1 MAIDI
6 TVGIIEKSHTTA
18 PRIEVMPDMR
28 QTAEDN
34 AIVNLVDR
42 ILAKA
47 IEDRAGYLYFE
58 PQAKS
63 LQMRIRKDGIL
74 QVALQNLPT
83 KMVAPT
89 IAYLKTLAQIE
100 LDLPAPQT
108 GRIER
113 ESRLG
118 RIGIDVT
125 TLPTQFGDR
134 VTAKLAYIDRPP
146 LSLDRLVSNREI
158 LDSIQQLIHC
168 ERGLILVVGG
178 RDSGKDTTI
187 DASLAELCHPER
199 LTYAID
205 RECKHSLPGI
215 ERIMLPDT
223 ADEKTISHTIAACL
237 GEQPD
242 VLSLGRI
249 DNIATAR
256 AALQAVAG
264 GCLVLASI
272 EAETAGGAI
281 AKLIEL
287 GISPARLYTATIG
300 IITQKTIDRVCE
312 RCRLPHEPESGE
324 LAQLGST
331 MLMLNERRTYFRA
344 NRLGLSDIERA
355 KQIGN
360 LCTKCQGCG
369 YSGRIALHEVATIT
383 DRLKSALVAGD
394 AERIDVEIHETG
406 LRSFMD
412 LAIPLFREGQIS
424 IAEVRRC
431 IPARILLQN
440 QLTPERIH
448 VDSGDLGSENY
459 DTLEAALYWKQ
470 QATNAKADY
479 ESLLTQLEDYQQE
492 SDRFQQRIEQS
503 RSQTERG
510 TRAEIALQLL
520 SVIDVIELARSSIK
534 PQTDREA
541 AIQKGYSM
549 LENKMLSSIREIGVR
564 VTETKGCKFDSHL
577 HEIVKEIG
585 THEHPA
591 GIIIEEF
598 KRGYTLGD
606 RVLRLAQVKVAV
618 ASSYV

>member
-1 MAIDI
+1 
-6 TVGIIEKSHTTA
+6 
-18 PRIEVMPDMR
+18 MPDIR
-28 QTAEDN
+28 QTSEEDR

-74 QVALQNLPT
+74 QVALQNLPA

-89 IAYLKTLAQIE
+89 IAYLKSLAQID
-100 LDLPAPQT
+100 LNLPAPQT
-108 GRIER
+108 GKIDR
-113 ESRLG
+113 ETKSG
-118 RIGIDVT
+118 RIRIDVT

-134 VTAKLAYIDRPP
+134 VTAKIVYIDRSS

-158 LDSIQQLIHC
+158 LDSLRQLIQSN
-168 ERGLILVVGG
+168 RGLILVVGG

-187 DASLAELCHPER
+187 DASLAELSHPQR
-199 LTYAID
+199 LIYAID
-205 RECKHSLPGI
+205 REFEQPLPGI
-215 ERIMLPDT
+215 ERIVLPDP
-223 ADEKTISHTIAACL
+223 ADAEIVSRTIEACL
-237 GEQPD
+237 QQQPD
-242 VLSLGRI
+242 VLSLGKI

-264 GCLVLASI
+264 GCLVFAEI

-281 AKLIEL
+281 ARSIEL

-300 IITQKTIDRVCE
+300 IITQKTIQRLCD
-312 RCRLPHEPESGE
+312 RCRLPHEPESEE
-324 LAQLGST
+324 LAQLGNT
-331 MLMLNERRTYFRA
+331 ILNPNERRIYFRA
-344 NRLGLSDIERA
+344 NSLSLAEIERA

-360 LCTKCQGCG
+360 LCANCQGCG
-369 YSGRIALHEVATIT
+369 YSGRIGLSEVAVIT
-383 DRLKSALVAGD
+383 DRLKSAIVDGD
-394 AERIDVEIHETG
+394 AERIDFAIHETG
-406 LRSFMD
+406 MRSFMD
-412 LAIPLFREGQIS
+412 LAIQLFREGQTTLS
-424 IAEVRRC
+424 EVKRC
-431 IPARILLQN
+431 VSPRILLQN
-440 QLTPERIH
+440 QLANAQIYPN
-448 VDSGDLGSENY
+448 SGDLGSDNS

-470 QATNAKADY
+470 QANNAKADY
-479 ESLLTQLEDYQQE
+479 ERLLAQLESYQQE

-564 VTETKGCKFDSHL
+564 ITETNGCRFDPHL

-591 GIIIEEF
+591 GVIIEEF

>member
-1 MAIDI
+1 
-6 TVGIIEKSHTTA
+6 
-18 PRIEVMPDMR
+18 MPDMR
-28 QTAEDN
+28 QTAAEDN

-89 IAYLKTLAQIE
+89 IAYLKTLAQID
-100 LDLPAPQT
+100 LNLPAPQT
-108 GRIER
+108 GTIDR

-118 RIGIDVT
+118 RIRIDVT

-134 VTAKLAYIDRPP
+134 VTAKLAYIDRPL

-158 LDSIQQLIHC
+158 IDSIQQLIHC
-168 ERGLILVVGG
+168 DRGLILVVGG

-187 DASLAELCHPER
+187 DASLAELSHPEK
-199 LTYAID
+199 TIYAIE
-205 RECKHSLPGI
+205 RQFKHPLPGI
-215 ERIMLPDT
+215 ERIIVPDT
-223 ADEKTISHTIAACL
+223 ADEATILSTIEACL
-237 GEQPD
+237 HDRPD
-242 VLSLGRI
+242 VLALGRI
-249 DNIATAR
+249 DNITTAC
-256 AALQAVAG
+256 AALRAVAS
-264 GCLVLASI
+264 GCLVLAAI
-272 EAETAGGAI
+272 EAETAGGAL
-281 AKLIEL
+281 AQLVEL

-300 IITQKTIDRVCE
+300 IITQKTIARICD
-312 RCRLPHEPESGE
+312 RCRQPHEPESGE
-324 LAQLGST
+324 LAQLGNT
-331 MLMLNERRTYFRA
+331 ILKLNERRIYFQA
-344 NRLGLSDIERA
+344 NRLSLAEIERA
-355 KQIGN
+355 RQIGN
-360 LCTKCQGCG
+360 LCTNCQGCG
-369 YSGRIALHEVATIT
+369 YSGRIGLYEVAVIS
-383 DRLKSALVAGD
+383 DRLKSAFVDGD
-394 AERIDVEIHETG
+394 AERIDLAIHETG
-406 LRSFMD
+406 MRSFMD
-412 LAIPLFREGQIS
+412 LAIQLFREGHTTLP
-424 IAEVRRC
+424 EVRRSVL
-431 IPARILLQN
+431 PRILLQN
-440 QLTPERIH
+440 QLATERSH
-448 VDSGDLGSENY
+448 LDSSDLSSENS

-470 QATNAKADY
+470 QATTAKADY
-479 ESLLTQLEDYQQE
+479 ERLLTQLEDYQQE
-492 SDRFQQRIEQS
+492 SERFQQRIEQS
-503 RSQTERG
+503 RSQIEHG
-510 TRAEIALQLL
+510 TRVEIALQLL

-549 LENKMLSSIREIGVR
+549 LENKMLSSIREIGVH

-577 HEIVKEIG
+577 HEIVREIG

-591 GIIIEEF
+591 GTIIEEF